1 MEEMGRLL
9 VLRRATRGVREEEDG
24 RAGEDVGIKRG
35 VELRAGGDE
44 GAPRWEDIVGREDC
58 GCSVRGWKF
67 GW

>member
-44 GAPRWEDIVGREDC
+44 GVPRWEDIVGREDC
-58 GCSVRGWKF
+58 GCSV
-67 GW
+67 